1 MYIYIYIYYVHIYI
15 YSTNPP
21 CVYLGGAMA
30 QPRIQGSGA
39 YNRND
44 APIAW
49 KLLGAVEGPVD
60 PTERW
65 IGEFFLWLIFIN
77 ILVINE

>member
-1 MYIYIYIYYVHIYI
+1 
-15 YSTNPP
+15 
-21 CVYLGGAMA
+21 MA

-49 KLLGAVEGPVD
+49 KLLGAVDGPVD